1 MNVIVPLITL
11 PLIYLGVL
19 AAGILPWVLL
29 RRKKMTTLHRVATL
43 ATAIPPIIPGI
54 LNVFFF
60 VLLNQ
65 DFSNPIAFVAM
76 GLMAGATLASVGFA
90 AARKGEIAKDIGIG
104 VGMAIIVGIFE
115 LALPHALFPVIFPS
129 P

>member
-60 VLLNQ
+60 VLLN
-65 DFSNPIAFVAM
+65 
-76 GLMAGATLASVGFA
+76 
-90 AARKGEIAKDIGIG
+90 
-104 VGMAIIVGIFE
+104 
-115 LALPHALFPVIFPS
+115 
-129 P
+129 